1 MILIRETPSKR
12 YVFFLRFPSS
22 ILHFSPVTVM
32 FVFRRSVL
40 SPVAVLCLH
49 YETPSSAM
57 TVFACVDFSAVT
69 VCDTVID
76 LDGLIRSFDCNRP
89 MQINDIN

>member
-1 MILIRETPSKR
+1 MLSFFDFAFFSGDG
-12 YVFFLRFPSS
+12 YVRFPA
-22 ILHFSPVTVM
+22 ICAFSGCG
-32 FVFRRSVL
+32 FV
-40 SPVAVLCLH
+40 CLH
-49 YETPSSAM
+49 YETPSAM

-76 LDGLIRSFDCNRP
+76 LDGLIRSFDRNRP